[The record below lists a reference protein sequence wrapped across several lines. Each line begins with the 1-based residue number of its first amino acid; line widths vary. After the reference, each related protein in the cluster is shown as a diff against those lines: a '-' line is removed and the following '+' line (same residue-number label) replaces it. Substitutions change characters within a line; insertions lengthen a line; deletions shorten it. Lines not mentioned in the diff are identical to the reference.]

1 MEKSSQDI
9 KNFITKEFLINVN
22 HILKSFNNTYRVW
35 NQISNSDP
43 EFDLI
48 YLNSIQILT
57 NSNSNSDICFKP
69 NKLVI
74 RFLKSNPD
82 SEKSGFNPVFMNLIP
97 CPRWNEY
104 SSTPNNLF
112 TCRLTS

>member
-57 NSNSNSDICFKP
+57 NLNSNLDICFKLD
-69 NKLVI
+69 KLVI
-74 RFLKSNPD
+74 RFLKSNSD
-82 SEKSGFNPVFMNLIP
+82 FKKSRFNLIFINTVLYP
-97 CPRWNEY
+97 KYIWIC
-104 SSTPNNLF
+104 LF
-112 TCRLTS
+112 